1 MIRNLTLQVFLAGLL
16 GLTFGY
22 FFASASDA
30 PALVDQVIIF
40 LKDSFLAILR
50 MLIGPLI
57 FFSLL
62 NGITS
67 LGSIVRLK
75 TLGGATIGYYFFTTS
90 VATFLGLLAVFFI
103 HPWTEYPPLEN
114 VESISRS
121 AALLQPG
128 DGSLFGVL
136 GSLTSQAF
144 TNPVA
149 AIANLNILGIVTN
162 AVLFGLAATIVLPQQ
177 SIFFELVRNCNMLVS
192 KVLGWVILLLPVGI
206 FAILFEFSA
215 KTISGEMDGGA
226 LISQLLDFS
235 GLVVGLTLF
244 HGLIVLPLIA
254 WLAVSINPFELFR
267 KISQPILVAF
277 STSSSSS
284 TLPITIRTAEE
295 DLLIDPSVS
304 SFVLPLGATINMDGT
319 ALFEALA
326 AVFLAYLFGVELSTI
341 LIITVFLM
349 AMVASI
355 GAPGMP
361 SASMAGMQMVLLAI
375 GVPLEAIAILL
386 VVERP
391 LDTIRT
397 SLNVEGDIVGALV
410 VNKYFKSQAE

>member
-1 MIRNLTLQVFLAGLL
+1 MIRNLTFQVFLAGLL
-16 GLTFGY
+16 GLTLGY
-22 FFASASDA
+22 YFETMGGS
-30 PALVDQVIIF
+30 PPMIEGGIIF

-50 MLIGPLI
+50 MLIGPMI

-62 NGITS
+62 SGITS

-75 TLGGATIGYYFFTTS
+75 TLGGATIGYYFFTTL

-103 HPWTEYPPLEN
+103 HPWTDYPPLEN
-114 VESISRS
+114 VDSISRS

-136 GSLTSQAF
+136 GSVASQAF
-144 TNPVA
+144 TNPIA
-149 AIANLNILGIVTN
+149 AIASLNILGIVTN
-162 AVLFGLAATIVLPQQ
+162 AILFGIAATIALPEENP
-177 SIFFELVRNCNMLVS
+177 FFELVRACNALIS
-192 KVLGWVILLLPVGI
+192 KVLGWVILLLPIGI

-215 KTISGEMDGGA
+215 RTNSGEMDGGV

-235 GLVVGLTLF
+235 GLVLGLTLF
-244 HGLIVLPLIA
+244 HGLIVLPFIA
-254 WLAVSINPFELFR
+254 WLAVSISPFELLK
-267 KISQPILVAF
+267 KISRPMIVAF

-284 TLPITIRTAEE
+284 TLPVTIQTAERE
-295 DLLIDPSVS
+295 LSVDPKVS

-326 AVFLAYLFGVELSTI
+326 AIFLAYLYGIELSTI
-341 LIITVFLM
+341 LIITVFFM

-410 VNKYFKSQAE
+410 VNRYFKSQAE

>member
-1 MIRNLTLQVFLAGLL
+1 MIRNLTFQVFLAGLV
-16 GLTFGY
+16 GLTLGY
-22 FFASASDA
+22 YFETMGGS
-30 PALVDQVIIF
+30 PPMIEGGIIF

-50 MLIGPLI
+50 MLIGPMI

-62 NGITS
+62 SGITS

-75 TLGGATIGYYFFTTS
+75 TLGGATIGYYFFTTLI
-90 VATFLGLLAVFFI
+90 ATFLGLLAVFFI
-103 HPWTEYPPLEN
+103 HPWTDYPPLEN
-114 VESISRS
+114 VDSISRS

-136 GSLTSQAF
+136 GSVASQAF
-144 TNPVA
+144 TNPIA
-149 AIANLNILGIVTN
+149 AIASLNILGIVTN
-162 AVLFGLAATIVLPQQ
+162 AILFGIAATIALPEKNP
-177 SIFFELVRNCNMLVS
+177 FFELVRACNALIS
-192 KVLGWVILLLPVGI
+192 KVLGWVILLLPIGI
-206 FAILFEFSA
+206 FAILFEFSSR
-215 KTISGEMDGGA
+215 TNSGEMDGGV

-235 GLVVGLTLF
+235 GLVLGLTLF
-244 HGLIVLPLIA
+244 HGLIVLPFIA
-254 WLAVSINPFELFR
+254 WLAVSISPFELLK
-267 KISQPILVAF
+267 KISRPMIVAF

-284 TLPITIRTAEE
+284 TLPVTIQTAERE
-295 DLLIDPSVS
+295 LSVDPKVS

-326 AVFLAYLFGVELSTI
+326 AIFLAYLYGIELSTI
-341 LIITVFLM
+341 LIITVFFM

-410 VNKYFKSQAE
+410 VNRYFKSQAE

>member
-1 MIRNLTLQVFLAGLL
+1 MIRNLTFQVFLGGFL
-16 GLTFGY
+16 GLALGY
-22 FFASASDA
+22 YFETTGGTPS
-30 PALVDQVIIF
+30 VIEGGIIF

-50 MLIGPLI
+50 MLIGPMI

-62 NGITS
+62 SGITS

-75 TLGGATIGYYFFTTS
+75 TLGGATIGYYFFTTV

-103 HPWTEYPPLEN
+103 HPWTDYPPLEN
-114 VESISRS
+114 VDSISRS

-136 GSLTSQAF
+136 GSVASQAF
-144 TNPVA
+144 TNPIA
-149 AIANLNILGIVTN
+149 AIASLNILGIVTN
-162 AVLFGLAATIVLPQQ
+162 AILFGIAATIALPKE
-177 SIFFELVRNCNMLVS
+177 SPFFELVRSCNILIS
-192 KVLGWVILLLPVGI
+192 KVLGWVILLLPIGI

-215 KTISGEMDGGA
+215 RTNSGEMDGGA

-244 HGLIVLPLIA
+244 HGLIVLPFIA
-254 WLAVSINPFELFR
+254 WLAVSISPTELLK
-267 KISQPILVAF
+267 KISRPMIVAF

-284 TLPITIRTAEE
+284 TLPVTIQTAER
-295 DLLIDPSVS
+295 DLSVDPKVS

-326 AVFLAYLFGVELSTI
+326 AIFLAYLYGVELSTI
-341 LIITVFLM
+341 LIITVFFM

-397 SLNVEGDIVGALV
+397 SLNVEGDLVGALV
-410 VNKYFKSQAE
+410 VNRYFKSQEG